1 MFQSFT
7 EFSPGF
13 ENHKSSPEDSKFFNF
28 AHYTEIIDKSAAK
41 QLSTPCKS
49 KANEIFALFD
59 DGTEFLNTVANSFS
73 GNLNEQLDLPTAYA
87 SQKKVE
93 TLVTIKSEPDV
104 ACIRCKT
111 FKNVEE
117 ESKGSSAVNF
127 FCDCGMRAVMRKLR
141 NEILS
146 DLNVSKKLMDSSDER
161 DRQLFEESL
170 VEWFEVKLVGLD
182 KRSYFADA
190 DRPHCIAMANF
201 LLAHNRQ
208 LPVKRLSQ
216 NSGCKGKRSAKQN
229 SKDNGMMSVSKPTK
243 HGSPF
248 DYFNR
253 RIFECV

>member
-1 MFQSFT
+1 
-7 EFSPGF
+7 
-13 ENHKSSPEDSKFFNF
+13 
-28 AHYTEIIDKSAAK
+28 
-41 QLSTPCKS
+41 
-49 KANEIFALFD
+49 
-59 DGTEFLNTVANSFS
+59 
-73 GNLNEQLDLPTAYA
+73 
-87 SQKKVE
+87 
-93 TLVTIKSEPDV
+93 
-104 ACIRCKT
+104 
-111 FKNVEE
+111 
-117 ESKGSSAVNF
+117 
-127 FCDCGMRAVMRKLR
+127 MRAVMRKLR

-190 DRPHCIAMANF
+190 DRPHCIAMVNF
-201 LLAHNRQ
+201 LLANNRQ

-216 NSGCKGKRSAKQN
+216 NSGCRGKRSAKQN
-229 SKDNGMMSVSKPTK
+229 FKDKGIASASKPTK